1 MYWVFTFS
9 ATVVVGHTDLRRGRH
24 ANVVDVIAH
33 PNYTTVYRDAFATP
47 FYAVYND
54 IMLLKLEQPL
64 PLDGVTMMP
73 ACVSDSHVTDASFQ
87 RCYVTGWG
95 LKLPE
100 RGKRLSAV
108 AQRLF

>member
-1 MYWVFTFS
+1 MYWVFNCS
-9 ATVVVGHTDLRRGRH
+9 ATVIVGHSDLRRGIH

-33 PNYTTVYRDAFATP
+33 PNYTIVYRDSSVTP
-47 FYAVYND
+47 SYTNYND